1 MKRVC
6 LGPRLGR
13 DIEKAADFYEMESAA
28 LAIRFLGSIGDAV
41 RLLRAHPR
49 IGSPL
54 YGFKLDLAGMRAI
67 TTLAFPYVLF
77 YVEFRDRLILV
88 RLLHMSRN
96 IPRLFEHR

>member
-1 MKRVC
+1 MKHIY

-13 DIEKAADFYEMESAA
+13 DIEKAADYYEMESAA
-28 LAIRFLGSIGDAV
+28 LAMRFMGALGDAV

-54 YGFKLDLAGMRAI
+54 IGAGLGIPNIRAI
-67 TTLAFPYVLF
+67 TPHAFPYLLF
-77 YVEFRDRLILV
+77 YTEYRGRLILI

-96 IPRLFEHR
+96 LAIAFRRR